1 MREGRV
7 LVFDGKP
14 RNFDAL
20 SHPYLTMDD
29 TGQPDSQGSLAPSD
43 VYFLLT
49 HAGYTY
55 IDVRDADEFEE
66 GRPAGALNFPFSA
79 NDCAR
84 FVDAI
89 RCRFQADSKLVVG
102 CNSGKRSRLAARALV
117 ENGFRS
123 IAECRT
129 GWDGTRGIF
138 GELIEPGWR
147 RTGLPTENG
156 SPTRS

>member
-1 MREGRV
+1 
-7 LVFDGKP
+7 
-14 RNFDAL
+14 
-20 SHPYLTMDD
+20 MDD
-29 TGQPDSQGSLAPSD
+29 TCPPNSQGSLAPSD
-43 VYFLLT
+43 VFILLT

-79 NDCAR
+79 SERTR
-84 FVDAI
+84 FVDAV
-89 RCRFQADSKLVVG
+89 RSRFREDSKLVVG
-102 CNSGKRSRLAARALV
+102 CNSGRRSQLAARALV
-117 ENGFRS
+117 ENGFR
-123 IAECRT
+123 AVVECRT

-147 RTGLPTENG
+147 RTGLPTESG

>member
-1 MREGRV
+1 
-7 LVFDGKP
+7 
-14 RNFDAL
+14 
-20 SHPYLTMDD
+20 MDD
-29 TGQPDSQGSLAPSD
+29 TRGTNSQGSLAPSD
-43 VYFLLT
+43 VYVLLT
-49 HAGYTY
+49 RAGYTY

-66 GRPAGALNFPFSA
+66 GRPAGALNFPFA
-79 NDCAR
+79 TNEPAR

-89 RCRFQADSKLVVG
+89 RSRFHANSKLVVG
-102 CNSGKRSRLAARALV
+102 CNSGKRSKLAAQALV
-117 ENGFRS
+117 ENGFQS
-123 IAECRT
+123 IVLCRT